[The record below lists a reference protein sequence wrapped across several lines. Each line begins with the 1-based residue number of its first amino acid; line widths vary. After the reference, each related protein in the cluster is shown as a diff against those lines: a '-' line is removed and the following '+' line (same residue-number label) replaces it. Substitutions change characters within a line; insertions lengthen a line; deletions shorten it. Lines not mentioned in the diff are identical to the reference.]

1 MIQFRAPDVR
11 PAALGELV
19 LRALGEYRSWLEG
32 ASGTVRAACALSAAS
47 GGGALI
53 TVETERLRARILPL
67 SAD

>member
-19 LRALGEYRSWLEG
+19 LRALGDYRSWLEG
-32 ASGTVRAACALSAAS
+32 AS